1 MRNGIDNAAVDG
13 LRNLVYDVPNLYV
26 EFIKVDLPVP
36 VGFWRSVGKSHNA
49 FVVESF
55 IDELA
60 FAVKS
65 DPIEFRLQHLS
76 MHKRA
81 KDLLQFVA
89 DKIKWSNNE
98 KDFGYGIALLF
109 GYDSYIV
116 KAAKVSLDNAKGNYK
131 IDKIIAGVDCG
142 RVINPQIVK
151 DQILSGIIMGL
162 SSALMEKMEFQN
174 GGPAVEN
181 FYNYNIMSQLDVPNI
196 EVYVMESDNNVGGI
210 GEAGLPL
217 AAPAVTNA
225 IFDLTGVRYR
235 NLPITID
242 KSIS

>member
-1 MRNGIDNAAVDG
+1 
-13 LRNLVYDVPNLYV
+13 LYV

-76 MHKRA
+76 KHKRA

-89 DKIKWSNNE
+89 DKIKWSNNVE
-98 KDFGYGIALLF
+98 DFGYGIALLF
-109 GYDSYIV
+109 GYDSYV
-116 KAAKVSLDNAKGNYK
+116 VEAAKVRLDNATGNYK

-142 RVINPQIVK
+142 NVINPQIVK

-162 SSALMEKMEFQN
+162 SAALKEKMEFKN

-181 FYNYNIMSQLDVPNI
+181 FFNYNILSQLDVPNI
-196 EVYVMESDNNVGGI
+196 EVYIIESDEKVGGI

-217 AAPAVTNA
+217 AAPAVVNA
-225 IFDLTGVRYR
+225 IFDLTGIRYR
-235 NLPITID
+235 NLPLTLNI
-242 KSIS
+242 